1 MTKPETPYERYY
13 KEYINCDFCGQQT
26 RGRVYD
32 DEPEKAYC
40 GSCNRVIVEKGINS
54 EKSANNLRSSRN
66 WKDNDPTKN
75 S

>member
-1 MTKPETPYERYY
+1 MNYIKLYE
-13 KEYINCDFCGQQT
+13 KFVDCDFCGQQT

-40 GSCNRVIVEKGINS
+40 GSCNRVIFEKGINS

>member
-1 MTKPETPYERYY
+1 MHYIKLYE
-13 KEYINCDFCGQQT
+13 KFVDCDFCGQQT

-40 GSCNRVIVEKGINS
+40 GSCNRVTVEKGINS
-54 EKSANNLRSSRN
+54 EKSANHIRSTRN
-66 WKDNDPTKN
+66 WKDHDPTED